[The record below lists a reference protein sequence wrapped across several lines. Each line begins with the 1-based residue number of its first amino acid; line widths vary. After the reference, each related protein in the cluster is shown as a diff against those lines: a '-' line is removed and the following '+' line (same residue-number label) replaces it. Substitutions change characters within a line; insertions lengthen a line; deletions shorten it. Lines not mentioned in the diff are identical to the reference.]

1 VNRAN
6 EGASGRARAAF
17 VIALASLSFAVS
29 SPMAVVAKPAHP
41 LFLAFGRVFLASI
54 LLFAFDP
61 AGVVR
66 HARAVSPAVRLRI
79 LACGALLGAHFALFQ
94 VGLFATSLPAAVS
107 LVSLEPLSVV
117 VCAFLVHGVRP
128 TRREQ
133 VGVLLATAGA
143 VVIGQAAGTGDHKLA
158 GDLYVLGAVSLYG
171 LYVAAARSIKD
182 ALPAR
187 HAGSLIYGVAAIV
200 IFVVLPPLGALDGV
214 PSLPARSFLALAVI
228 AVVPTIIGHTSVQA
242 AARTLPPA
250 IVALVSPG
258 ETLGSIL
265 IGAAFLGVVPTG
277 LELVGGAVILAG
289 VLVAILGPQ
298 PGTDAPSASQAPDA
312 RRAPEA

>member
-1 VNRAN
+1 MS
-6 EGASGRARAAF
+6 GASAAPAGRGRAALF
-17 VIALASLSFAVS
+17 VTLAGLSFAVS
-29 SPMAVVAKPAHP
+29 APMAVVAKPAHP
-41 LFLAFGRVFLASI
+41 LFIAFGRVFLASL

-66 HARAVSPAVRLRI
+66 HARALPSSVRLRI
-79 LACGALLGAHFALFQ
+79 FACGAMLGAHFALFQ

-107 LVSLEPLSVV
+107 LISLEPLSVV
-117 VCAFLVHGVRP
+117 VFAFVVHGVRP

-133 VGVLLATAGA
+133 VGVLLATVGA
-143 VVIGQAAGTGDHKLA
+143 AVIGRAAGTGEHKLA
-158 GDLYVLGAVSLYG
+158 GDLFVLGAVSLYG

-187 HAGSLIYGVAAIV
+187 HAGSLIYGVAALV
-200 IFVVLPPLGALDGV
+200 VFVVLPPLGALDGV
-214 PSLPARSFLALAVI
+214 TTLPAKSFVALAAI

-258 ETLGSIL
+258 ETLGGL
-265 IGAAFLGVVPTG
+265 VLGAAFLGAKPTG
-277 LELVGGAVILAG
+277 MELLGASIILAG
-289 VLVAILGPQ
+289 VLVAILGPA
-298 PGTDAPSASQAPDA
+298 PRTDAPHVVEDPDA
-312 RRAPEA
+312 RKAPGA

>member
-1 VNRAN
+1 MS
-6 EGASGRARAAF
+6 GASGRARAAF
-17 VIALASLSFAVS
+17 IVALASLSFAVS
-29 SPMAVVAKPAHP
+29 SPMAMVARPAHP
-41 LFLAFGRVFLASI
+41 LFLAFGRVLLASI

-66 HARAVSPAVRLRI
+66 HARAVTPAVRLRI
-79 LACGALLGAHFALFQ
+79 VACGVLLGAHFALFQ
-94 VGLFATSLPAAVS
+94 VGLFQTSLPAAVS

-133 VGVLLATAGA
+133 IGVLLATAGA
-143 VVIGQAAGTGDHKLA
+143 VVIGQAAGAGDHRLS
-158 GDLYVLGAVSLYG
+158 GDLFVLGAVSLYG
-171 LYVAAARSIKD
+171 LYVAAARAIKD

-187 HAGSLIYGVAAIV
+187 HAGSLIYGVAAIT

-214 PSLPARSFLALAVI
+214 TQLPARSFVALVVI

-258 ETLGSIL
+258 ETLGSIV
-265 IGAAFLGVVPTG
+265 IGALFLGLLPTG

-289 VLVAILGPQ
+289 VLVAILGPE
-298 PGTDAPSASQAPDA
+298 GRTDAPRAAEDPDA
-312 RRAPEA
+312 RRATGT